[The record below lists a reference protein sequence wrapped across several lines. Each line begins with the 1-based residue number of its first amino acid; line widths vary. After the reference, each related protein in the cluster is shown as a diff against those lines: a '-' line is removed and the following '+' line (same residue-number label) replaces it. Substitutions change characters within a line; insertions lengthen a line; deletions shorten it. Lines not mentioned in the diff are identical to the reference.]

1 MSPISVAVHAAD
13 LVTRMGLEG
22 FVRLAS
28 RLALI
33 PVDEA
38 WRADVVVVAVENF
51 DACAMKLLR
60 RLCSSSPRF
69 LVVVEEH
76 WSADLQVAVECGVRG
91 VLWRADF
98 TAARFTGSIVSV
110 AEGGGDFPPLLQ
122 GRLMDEV
129 QRTYRDV
136 LAPQGLTASGLTER
150 EIDVLRLV
158 SEGFTVEEIAQKL
171 RYSERTVKNVIHGLM
186 KRLNLRNRVHA
197 VAYALRCGLI

>member
-1 MSPISVAVHAAD
+1 
-13 LVTRMGLEG
+13 
-22 FVRLAS
+22 
-28 RLALI
+28 
-33 PVDEA
+33 
-38 WRADVVVVAVENF
+38 
-51 DACAMKLLR
+51 
-60 RLCSSSPRF
+60 
-69 LVVVEEH
+69 
-76 WSADLQVAVECGVRG
+76 